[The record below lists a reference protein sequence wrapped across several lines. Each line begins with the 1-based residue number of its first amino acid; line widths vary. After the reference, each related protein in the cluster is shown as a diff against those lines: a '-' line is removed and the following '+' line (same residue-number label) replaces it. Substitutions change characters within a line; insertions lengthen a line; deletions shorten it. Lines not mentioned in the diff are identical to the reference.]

1 MNTQKGEYEFKEIIF
16 GHTTLPFIFR
26 DVCIIFEVEFAEF
39 LFPIMTYCINAANSI
54 RQRIIEFAISLDA
67 TDCNNSLI
75 SKTSEIN

>member
-16 GHTTLPFIFR
+16 GH
-26 DVCIIFEVEFAEF
+26 IIFEVEFAEF